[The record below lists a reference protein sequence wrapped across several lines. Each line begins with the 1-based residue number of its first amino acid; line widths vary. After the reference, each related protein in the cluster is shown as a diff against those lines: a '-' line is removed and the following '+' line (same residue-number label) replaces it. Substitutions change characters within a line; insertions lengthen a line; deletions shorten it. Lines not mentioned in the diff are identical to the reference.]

1 MKKYV
6 GISESNEGSVYFIG
20 KTDEIKALYKSISRH
35 GDNIGPLYNGN
46 TLFSPYKYV
55 YCICIDVDGWMTIT
69 TSDDFALMLVN
80 GEIEE
85 E

>member
-6 GISESNEGSVYFIG
+6 GISEANEGSVYFIG
-20 KTDEIKALYKSISRH
+20 ETDEIKAIYKSIARH
-35 GDNIGPLYNGN
+35 GENVGPLYSGN
-46 TLFSPYKYV
+46 PLFSPYKYV
-55 YCICIDVDGWMTIT
+55 YGVCIDIDGWMMII